1 MNSREFTPF
10 AESDPAVKPLL
21 QRLTQPATE
30 VPSQAYQA
38 TMRELGRHL
47 SRSLMGQHG
56 ASLQGKD
63 VCVICTVEDADF
75 LAAGVLD
82 GLIANGLEASRLF
95 LQCYWNDRVRED
107 GISITLVIRQY
118 VEPVESEKVAYVV
131 VKSIISSGCVV
142 RTNLTRAL
150 TEAKADSVYV
160 LSPVMVAGAQERLG
174 HEFPADLAD
183 KFSYIWFATDPEQV
197 GEVVSPGVGG
207 LVYDR
212 LGFDG
217 EAGKNRHTP
226 DIVRQRRRS
235 HFPSCAA

>member
-1 MNSREFTPF
+1 
-10 AESDPAVKPLL
+10 
-21 QRLTQPATE
+21 
-30 VPSQAYQA
+30 
-38 TMRELGRHL
+38 
-47 SRSLMGQHG
+47 
-56 ASLQGKD
+56 
-63 VCVICTVEDADF
+63 
-75 LAAGVLD
+75 
-82 GLIANGLEASRLF
+82 
-95 LQCYWNDRVRED
+95 
-107 GISITLVIRQY
+107 
-118 VEPVESEKVAYVV
+118 
-131 VKSIISSGCVV
+131 
-142 RTNLTRAL
+142 
-150 TEAKADSVYV
+150 
-160 LSPVMVAGAQERLG
+160 MVAGAQERLG